1 MPAKR
6 NVDCVIKD
14 INLAAQGKERVEWA
28 ERDMPVLRLIRE
40 RFEREKPLK
49 GVTYLGCAHLTT
61 ETANLAIT
69 LQAGGANVV
78 LTASNPLSTQDDV
91 TAHLVKDYGIPVYG
105 YKGESTAVY
114 RENVLRALDYKPDL
128 LMDDGADVVSTLHSD
143 RPELIDRVV
152 GCSEETSTGVLRLR
166 NMHEDGVLRFPVLSV
181 NDAQT
186 KHMFDNR
193 YGTGQSTVDGILR
206 ATNIL
211 IAGRVCAV
219 AGYGWCSRGI
229 AFRLRGMGARVIV
242 SEINPV
248 RALEAVMDGFDVMP
262 IKDACKIADLIVSA
276 TGNKGVLR
284 EEHFKVLKDGAILA
298 NAGHFDVEL
307 DCESL
312 RKMAKSVRPT
322 RTSVEEITMHDG
334 RKIYLLGEGRLVNLA
349 AAEGHPASVMDMSFA
364 NQALGAEYLWRNRG
378 KLQPGVYPIPPDID
392 KNIASLKL
400 QAMGLKIDELTA
412 EQKKYL
418 SSWNEGT

>member
-1 MPAKR
+1 MAQK
-6 NVDCVIKD
+6 NTVESVIKD
-14 INLAAQGKERVEWA
+14 ISLAPQGKERVEWA

-40 RFEREKPLK
+40 RFEKEKPLK

-91 TAHLVKDYGIPVYG
+91 TAHLVKNYGIPVFG
-105 YKGESTAVY
+105 YKGESTTVY
-114 RENVLRALDYKPDL
+114 RENVLRALDFKPDL

-143 RPELIDRVV
+143 RPELIDRIA

-186 KHMFDNR
+186 KHLFDNR

-211 IAGRVCAV
+211 IAGRICAV
-219 AGYGWCSRGI
+219 AGYGWCGRGI
-229 AFRLRGMGARVIV
+229 AFRMRGMGARVIV
-242 SEINPV
+242 AEINPV
-248 RALEAVMDGFDVMP
+248 RALEAVMDGFDVKP
-262 IKDACKIADLIVSA
+262 IKEACKIADIIVSA

-284 EEHFKVLKDGAILA
+284 EEHFKLLKDGAILA
-298 NAGHFDVEL
+298 NSGHFDVEL
-307 DCESL
+307 DCKAL
-312 RKMAKSVRPT
+312 REMAKSARPT
-322 RTSVEEITMHDG
+322 RTSVEEFILPDG
-334 RKIYLLGEGRLVNLA
+334 KKIYLLGEGRLVNLA

-364 NQALGAEYLWRNRG
+364 NQALGAEYLWKNKG
-378 KLQPGVYPIPPDID
+378 KLKPGIYPIPFEID

-400 QAMGLKIDELTA
+400 QAMGIKIDKLTA
-412 EQKKYL
+412 DQKKYL
-418 SSWNEGT
+418 STWNEGT